1 MTLLQS
7 LRADGHR
14 ATVADAFGVPVRDG
28 EPQPLNYLQVFANPK
43 LAALGRQVYDEM
55 RQQFAA
61 DPAGPRPTQG
71 TDDVAYRLRL
81 ESWADAL
88 EIMLEEVLAELESL
102 RAVRID
108 EEDALI

>member
-1 MTLLQS
+1 MDMLRP
-7 LRADGHR
+7 LRAKGFR
-14 ATVADAFGVPVRDG
+14 STVADAFGVPVRDG
-28 EPQPLNYLQVFANPK
+28 EPLPLNYLQVLANPK

-55 RQQFAA
+55 RQQFTPDA
-61 DPAGPRPTQG
+61 AGPRPTQG
-71 TDDVAYRLRL
+71 VDDVAYRLRL